1 MVHQE
6 TEWFVFTE
14 MIFTFTL
21 VASEKATEVVR
32 GKVRKEVRFYYC

>member
-6 TEWFVFTE
+6 TEWFVCTE

-21 VASEKATEVVR
+21 GAIEKSTEIGR
-32 GKVRKEVRFYYC
+32 GKVRTEVRFYHC